1 MAKGKAAEWR
11 KKSRKRSSTQ
21 KGVEEQ
27 YQEMDQSFPDSKA
40 MCLDFS
46 CRLYRSRKARRLGK
60 RSWMTLSS
68 SIKCRIPW
76 GKEDVLFAKI
86 EADHQQVKPF
96 FMTFYIAPVE
106 GEKSISGFLRYMW
119 YYPARDPTHNERIE
133 MFSMKWLFLAI
144 EIYWDSIH
152 LL

>member
-1 MAKGKAAEWR
+1 
-11 KKSRKRSSTQ
+11 
-21 KGVEEQ
+21 
-27 YQEMDQSFPDSKA
+27 MDQSFPDSKA

-106 GEKSISGFLRYMW
+106 GEKINFRISKVHVILSRPRPHAQWKNRDVFDEVIVFSNWNLLRFYSFTIIQMSLDVYLTMYINTYIYIYM
-119 YYPARDPTHNERIE
+119 YSTYE
-133 MFSMKWLFLAI
+133 
-144 EIYWDSIH
+144 
-152 LL
+152 